1 MKKAVLALFAS
12 FIAPFALYAQTA
24 QLVKDINTIR
34 NSNPSSSSP
43 SDFIRYGS
51 RIVFVASTSTS
62 GRELWTTDGTAAGT
76 SQLADILP
84 GQSSSLPSRFTIVN
98 GTLIFNAFDSRGTE
112 LWMSD
117 GTTAGTRLMADIA
130 SGSSS
135 SNPGD
140 RIVYHGK
147 MLFSAFEPVNGREL
161 WITDGT
167 PGGTRLLR
175 DLKAGTA
182 GSEPQSFVQLGDTV
196 YFATTDALWKTD
208 GTEAGTVVVKSV
220 ARPRNLLVAGPRI
233 FFVALTQQ
241 TGDEPWVSDG
251 TEAGTFMLA
260 DIRPGQESS
269 MPYVNQMATALGD
282 RVFFSANDSVH
293 GYEPWISDGTPAGT
307 RMFRDIFPGQE
318 DSNVGGYAVIG
329 SIAFFTAN
337 TPATGYELWK
347 TDGTDA
353 GTQLVRDIRPG
364 KDSSAPASFTIAG
377 NRLFFSASDGK
388 LVTMWV
394 TDGTDAGTH
403 EVKPTQPRP
412 AVAGF
417 PAFIDGLL
425 YFAGNR
431 PLEGVELWKSDGTD
445 AGTSMV
451 LNIAPDP
458 APSSEPENLVAA
470 GDWLYFDAWEGLDG
484 FPTDI
489 GSRSL
494 WRTDGTPEGTL
505 KVLEPLTYG
514 SRQSAGHS
522 LFFSRDNKL
531 WQSDGTPETTM
542 PAAAFA
548 SRFPSTP
555 GIVSVLGDTIIAGAG
570 NQLYAA
576 PLGSNAPATALGPGG
591 YPYSEVAG
599 RLFFITGDFAKLLRV
614 TDGTP
619 GGTFNVVSNLPD
631 NVNFIGSMGGH
642 GYFTSYATGTG
653 PQKLWRTDGT
663 HDGTVVVQ
671 TGLGGNFVATE
682 TKLFFILN
690 NQLWVTNGTDAGT
703 LALPA
708 TPYTGGFS
716 IVMVAAGDRIVFLV
730 NNTATGLEP
739 WVSDGTVEGTHLLRD
754 INPGTATSNPSG
766 FISVDG
772 SVYMSAT
779 DDTHGTELWV
789 TDGTTEGTRLAA
801 DVEPGTAGSFPQRL
815 ARAGDRLYFVAI
827 TTATGKELWSL
838 TLPPHLTVR
847 DVRVTEGDSGTTTAH
862 FTATLSAPLTRTVT
876 VEYATADGTAS
887 AGSDY
892 DATSGTL
899 TFNPGETSKSI
910 DVVVRG
916 DATAEGEETFFVKL
930 RNAGAPLTRSTAF
943 AIIQDNDRAADLGLT
958 LDYSLFEYYTVVVKA
973 ANQGP
978 STATNIKP
986 LVTRTPYDGS
996 SDDCCPTAVRDVE
1009 PGAAPVTVVAH
1020 RDFGYQQYLTATA
1033 SARER
1038 DPNPS
1043 NNRVSWTNNS
1053 NVSMDALYLTPG
1065 AQANV
1070 WMQTPFNTPSVG
1082 VESSNPAVL
1091 SVPASVA
1098 IPSGQKV
1105 VSFVVR
1111 GLSAGSAT
1119 IRIFTPANTWGTLKV
1134 DVVAPGSKPRWPGAI
1149 RPFSSD
1155 STLRY
1160 DKPAIMTIYTIATAP
1175 DNGRTATGQVTIT
1188 ANGHVAGS
1196 GTLPATA
1203 DPYGLKVPF
1212 YLADIGTNAITVDYA
1227 GDENFLPSQLSW
1239 NMVATRGVV
1248 TITDTATPAGANAT
1262 LHIVVAGSPM
1272 ASPSGTIKVSEAGVI
1287 APIQATLV
1295 SNASGVARADI
1306 VLPNV
1311 ASSTH
1316 TLLIEYSGDTKY
1328 EPATQNTRLISPRTR
1343 SARH

>member
-1 MKKAVLALFAS
+1 MKKIVLALFAS
-12 FIAPFALYAQTA
+12 FLAPFALYAQTA

-34 NSNPSSSSP
+34 NAAPSSSGP

-51 RIVFVASTSTS
+51 RIVFAAWTSTS

-76 SQLADILP
+76 SQLADIYP
-84 GQSSSLPSRFTIVN
+84 GQNSSLPSRFTIVN

-117 GTTAGTRLMADIA
+117 GTTAGTRLMADI
-130 SGSSS
+130 STGS

-182 GSEPQSFVQLGDTV
+182 SSEPQSFVQLGDSV

-220 ARPRNLLVAGPRI
+220 ARPRNLLVAGSRI
-233 FFVALTQQ
+233 FFVGLTQQ

-260 DIRPGQESS
+260 DIRPGSQSS
-269 MPYVNQMATALGD
+269 MPFSAQMATALGN
-282 RVFFSANDSVH
+282 RVLFAAEDEEH
-293 GYEPWISDGTPAGT
+293 GLEPWISDGTSAGT
-307 RMFRDIFPGQE
+307 RMIRDIVPGSVGSIYFP
-318 DSNVGGYAVIG
+318 VYAVIG
-329 SIAFFTAN
+329 GNAFYTAM
-337 TPATGYELWK
+337 TPSTGYELWK

-364 KDSSAPASFTIAG
+364 KDNSSPASFTVAG

-388 LVTMWV
+388 LATMWV
-394 TDGTDAGTH
+394 TDGTEAGTH
-403 EVKPTQPRP
+403 EVKTTQPRP
-412 AVAGF
+412 AVAGP
-417 PAFIDGLL
+417 PAFIDGVL
-425 YFAGNR
+425 YFGGSR
-431 PLEGVELWKSDGTD
+431 PLEGDELWKSDGTD

-514 SRQSAGHS
+514 SRQSVGHS

-548 SRFPSTP
+548 SRFPGTP

-591 YPYSEVAG
+591 YAYSEIAG
-599 RLFFITGDFAKLLRV
+599 RLFFITGDFAKVLRV

-619 GGTFNVVSNLPD
+619 GGTFNVVSSLPE
-631 NVNFIGSMGGH
+631 NVNFIGGMGGH
-642 GYFTSYATGTG
+642 GYFTSYATGVG
-653 PQKLWRTDGT
+653 PEKLWRTDGT
-663 HDGTVVVQ
+663 HDGTVVVR
-671 TGLGGNFVATE
+671 TGVGSNFVAAE

-690 NQLWVTNGTDAGT
+690 NQLWVTDGTDAGT

-716 IVMVAAGDRIVFLV
+716 VVMVAVGDRIVFLV

-754 INPGTATSNPSG
+754 INPGTAGSNASAL
-766 FISVDG
+766 ISVDG
-772 SVYMSAT
+772 SVYMSAA

-801 DVEPGTAGSFPQRL
+801 DVEPGTAGSFPQKL

-827 TTATGKELWSL
+827 TTAAGKELWSL
-838 TLPPHLTVR
+838 TLPPHLTMQ
-847 DVRVTEGDSGTTTAH
+847 DVRIAENDSGTTTAH

-876 VEYATADGTAS
+876 VDYATADGTAS

-899 TFNPGETSKSI
+899 TFNPGETSKSF

-916 DATAEGEETFFVKL
+916 DATPEGEETFFVKL
-930 RNAGAPLTRSTAF
+930 RNANAPLARSSAF

-958 LDYSLFEYYTVVVKA
+958 LDYSIFDSYTVRVKA

-978 STATNIKP
+978 NTATNIKP

-996 SDDCCPTAVRDVE
+996 SDGCCPTAVRDVE
-1009 PGAAPVTVVAH
+1009 PGVAPVTVVEH
-1020 RDFGYQQYLTATA
+1020 RDFGYQQYFTATA

-1065 AQANV
+1065 AQANI
-1070 WMQTPFNTPSVG
+1070 WIQTPFNTTSVS

-1091 SVPASVA
+1091 SVPATVA
-1098 IPSGQKV
+1098 IASGQKV
-1105 VSFVVR
+1105 VSFIAR

-1119 IRIFTPANTWGTLKV
+1119 IRIYTPANTWGTLKV

-1149 RPFSSD
+1149 RPSSSD
-1155 STLRY
+1155 FTLGY
-1160 DKPAIMTIYTIATAP
+1160 DKPSIMTIYTIATAP

-1196 GTLPATA
+1196 GTLPATP

-1212 YLADIGTNAITVDYA
+1212 YLADIGTNAITVDYS

-1239 NMVATRGVV
+1239 NMIATRGVV
-1248 TITDTATPAGANAT
+1248 TITDNASPAGANAT
-1262 LHIVVAGSPM
+1262 LHLVVTGSPM
-1272 ASPSGTIKVSEAGVI
+1272 ASPSGTIKVSEAGII
-1287 APIQATLV
+1287 APIQTTLA
-1295 SNASGVARADI
+1295 SNASGVATADI

-1316 TLLIEYSGDTKY
+1316 TLLIEYSGDTRY
-1328 EPATQNTRLISPRTR
+1328 MPSTQSTRLIPPRRR